1 MAAGSAGARFKL
13 VTCAIVLLPFLVTI
27 ATSAD
32 IFLDWHVSTDINLK
46 PVSTDQP
53 VGIIFIAFDLFIFLF
68 V

>member
-1 MAAGSAGARFKL
+1 MAAGSAGPQLKL

-32 IFLDWHVSTDINLK
+32 IFLDWHVSADFNLK
-46 PVSTDQP
+46 LVSTDQP
-53 VGIIFIAFDLFIFLF
+53 VWIINAFDIFIFLF